1 MKYPSA
7 IDTWL
12 AAILI
17 GAPLLVIGNGI
28 FTLSKS
34 TSAGLIL
41 IGVGLTISI
50 IMALFAFPCYYIIG
64 DCSVK
69 IKCGIIE
76 EDLPLEKIQ
85 LVEKSSSFLSA
96 PALSLRRV
104 KISLD
109 DGFRLVSPKDRDGF
123 IEILKQ
129 KIQK

>member
-1 MKYPSA
+1 
-7 IDTWL
+7 
-12 AAILI
+12 
-17 GAPLLVIGNGI
+17 
-28 FTLSKS
+28 
-34 TSAGLIL
+34 
-41 IGVGLTISI
+41 
-50 IMALFAFPCYYIIG
+50 MALFAFPCYYIIV

-85 LVEKSSSFLSA
+85 LVKKSSSFLSA
-96 PALSLRRV
+96 PALSLKRV